1 MRTDEYPLTEEQCAQ
16 YRSDGYLFLPGV
28 AEAEEIGAVRP
39 ALLRT
44 VDEVARVRDS
54 QGRISDYS
62 AMFTQVTNVWRKDPA
77 VRAFVHARRFASI
90 AARLMGVPAVRL
102 YHDQALIK
110 EPGGKQTPW
119 HQDAYYWP
127 LDTPHTITL
136 WLALVDIPQTMG
148 SMSFVR
154 GSHRANAMV
163 PGEISDHSGEAM
175 ERLIREHG
183 LPVESFALR
192 AGDATFHAGT
202 TLHSAHANRSD
213 RRREVLTVIYYAAD
227 AVAVDPGTNEHRK
240 ADLSVFLPGV
250 RPGQP
255 AVSDIN
261 PVLFP

>member
-1 MRTDEYPLTEEQCAQ
+1 MRTDEYPLTEQQCEQ

-28 AEAEEIGAVRP
+28 APAAEIATVRP
-39 ALLRT
+39 ALLHV
-44 VDEVARVRDS
+44 VDEVARARDP

-62 AMFTQVTNVWRKDPA
+62 ALFTQVTNVWQRDPA

-90 AARLMGVPAVRL
+90 AARLMGVRAVRL

-136 WLALVDIPQTMG
+136 WLALVDIPRTMG

-154 GSHRANAMV
+154 GSHRDGSIV
-163 PGEISDHSGEAM
+163 PMEISDDSQLAM
-175 ERLIREHG
+175 ERLIREKA
-183 LPVESFALR
+183 LAVESFELK

-227 AVAVDPGTNEHRK
+227 ATALDPGTNDHRK
-240 ADLSVFLPGV
+240 TDLSVFLPGV

-255 AVSDIN
+255 AATNLN
-261 PVLFP
+261 PVLYP